1 MKGYTFPLRYS
12 HLFLLSTLLFVVL
25 ILSQL
30 FVANMLA
37 RQLIIERTQIDLY
50 YLKTGDTPF
59 FWSFDSLIDIKSNA
73 QHSIDKYAVEEGIFS
88 VHPQTDDPYFWLN
101 FNKRLLDLQHYP
113 YFQIKIFSAKEDKLQ
128 LHASCSAENIFL
140 VNSYTRQVP
149 INPGWQTISLNLA
162 ELDWYN
168 MAGKLEKRLCDGEPV
183 SGLRVDPVNFAN
195 EFRIDQIEIR
205 SAWPA
210 GLGIQDVSTFY
221 FDEWL
226 QTPERLRQF
235 ADKVRLQNPSAIVFP
250 AAMVIAAKKQIE
262 TTKIDW
268 SIVFCVLLALLTLLS
283 WSPYIKKR
291 ASIQLLVIVFA
302 TVITMQLVPF
312 VTKSVFLLGLD
323 VGLYLLLLIAM
334 LRIDARFGWREG
346 VGLNTG
352 LQPWLIVGI
361 GTAII
366 LLSLIGLGFILGIM
380 DGLDFESISKRIYRY
395 LLLAFIQQLILGP
408 ILALTL
414 LRLTSSHVLAVLI
427 AASFFSLFHF
437 PNVPLAAVTFIAG
450 LLWGHVYL
458 RYGTILPQ
466 IISHVLLGSVFLLLV
481 PVLIGGSG
489 KVGFN
494 YFPSIG
500 Y

>member
-1 MKGYTFPLRYS
+1 MKGYTFPLKHY

-25 ILSQL
+25 ISSQL

-37 RQLIIERTQIDLY
+37 RQFIIERTQIDLH
-50 YLKTGDTPF
+50 YLKTGNTPF
-59 FWSFDSLIDIKSNA
+59 FWSFDSSMDIKSIG
-73 QHSIDKYAVEEGIFS
+73 QHSIDNYTVDKGIFS
-88 VHPQTDDPYFWLN
+88 VHPQSGDPYFWLN
-101 FNKRLLDLQHYP
+101 FNDRLLDLQRYP
-113 YFQIKIFSAKEDKLQ
+113 YFHIRIFSAKEDKLQ
-128 LHASCSAENIFL
+128 LHASCSTENVFL

-149 INPGWQTISLNLA
+149 LNPGWQTIDLNLA

-168 MAGKLEKRLCDGEPV
+168 MEGKLENHLCDGLV
-183 SGLRVDPVNFAN
+183 SGLRVDPINFAN
-195 EFRIDQIEIR
+195 EFHIDQIELR

-226 QTPERLRQF
+226 HTPERLRQF
-235 ADKVRLQNPSAIVFP
+235 ADKVWLQNPSAIVFP
-250 AAMVIAAKKQIE
+250 TAMVIAAKKPTE
-262 TTKIDW
+262 NAKIDW
-268 SIVFCVLLALLTLLS
+268 SIVFCVLLVLFALLS
-283 WSPYIKKR
+283 WSHYIKKR
-291 ASIQLLVIVFA
+291 ASIRLLVIICA
-302 TVITMQLVPF
+302 TVVSIQLVPF
-312 VTKSVFLLGLD
+312 FTKSEFLLSLD
-323 VGLYLLLLIAM
+323 IGLYLLLLIAM
-334 LRIDARFGWREG
+334 LRIDVRFGWREG
-346 VGLNTG
+346 LGLNMG

-361 GTAII
+361 GTAVF
-366 LLSLIGLGFILGIM
+366 LLLLIGLGFILGIM
-380 DGLDFESISKRIYRY
+380 DGLDFESISKRIHRY
-395 LLLAFIQQLILGP
+395 LFLAVIQQLILGP

-437 PNVPLAAVTFIAG
+437 PNIPLAAVTFVAG
-450 LLWGHVYL
+450 LLWVHVYL

-466 IISHVLLGSVFLLLV
+466 VISHVLLGSVFLILI
-481 PVLIGGSG
+481 PALIGGSG

>member
-1 MKGYTFPLRYS
+1 
-12 HLFLLSTLLFVVL
+12 
-25 ILSQL
+25 
-30 FVANMLA
+30 MLA
-37 RQLIIERTQIDLY
+37 RQLIIERAQIDLH
-50 YLKTGDTPF
+50 YLETGDTPF
-59 FWSFDSLIDIKSNA
+59 FWSFDSLIDIESSH
-73 QHSIDKYAVEEGIFS
+73 QHSLDNYAVEKDIFS
-88 VHPQTDDPYFWLN
+88 VRPQSNDPYFWLN
-101 FNKRLLDLQHYP
+101 FNGRLLDLQHYP
-113 YFQIKIFSAKEDKLQ
+113 YFQIRIFSAKEEKLQ
-128 LHASCSAENIFL
+128 LHASCSPENIFQL
-140 VNSYTRQVP
+140 NSRSRP
-149 INPGWQTISLNLA
+149 IPLKPGWQTIELNLTK
-162 ELDWYN
+162 LLWYDIIE
-168 MAGKLEKRLCDGEPV
+168 KKDKRLCDGGPV
-183 SGLRVDPVNFAN
+183 SGLRVDPVVFAN
-195 EFRIDQIEIR
+195 EFHIDQIKIR

-226 QTPERLRQF
+226 YTPERLSQF
-235 ADKVRLQNPSAIVFP
+235 AGKVWLQYPSAIVLP
-250 AAMVIAAKKQIE
+250 SAMVIAAKKQTE
-262 TTKIDW
+262 TTTLDW
-268 SIVFCVLLALLTLLS
+268 SIVFCVLLALLSLLS

-291 ASIQLLVIVFA
+291 ASIQLLVIVCA

-312 VTKSVFLLGLD
+312 VTKSMFLLGLD

-361 GTAII
+361 GTAI
-366 LLSLIGLGFILGIM
+366 LLLFLIGLGFILGIM
-380 DGLDFESISKRIYRY
+380 DGLDIESISKRIYRY

-414 LRLTSSHVLAVLI
+414 SRLTSSHVLAVLV
-427 AASFFSLFHF
+427 AASVFSLFHF
-437 PNVPLAAVTFIAG
+437 PNVPLAAVTFVAG

-466 IISHVLLGSVFLLLV
+466 VISHVLLGSVFLLLI